1 MPQPNTPPTKIMI
14 IRPAE
19 KPLLTQTPNVNGV
32 NVDGDIDQDSLIV
45 QGWQRAGALAV
56 LFAPSRGSL
65 QDPNLATPNFIYAC
79 SASNSD
85 EVNRPEETV
94 TPLIAKLTTPGGTL
108 MTNMDFEKDNVVG
121 VAASVLGCWG
131 GLLISWPHGKIPNL
145 ANQIPL
151 SPNSPPVPQGKWP
164 SDRFDVVWVF
174 DYDSSSGKYTFSQIP
189 QLLLAGDSPEPLSL
203 MAEDTPPTNTGDNSK
218 SGA

>member
-14 IRPAE
+14 IRHAE
-19 KPLLTQTPNVNGV
+19 KPLLTQTPQVNGV
-32 NVDGDIDQDSLIV
+32 NVNGDIDQDSLIV

-56 LFAPSRGSL
+56 LFAPTRGPL

-85 EVNRPEETV
+85 EANRPQETV
-94 TPLIAKLTTPGGTL
+94 TPLISKLTTPGGTL
-108 MTNMDFEKDNVVG
+108 MTNMEFEKDNVVG
-121 VAASVLGCWG
+121 VATSALSCWG
-131 GLLISWPHGKIPNL
+131 VVLISWPHGQIPNL

-151 SPNSPPVPQGKWP
+151 SPASPPVPQGKWP
-164 SDRFDVVWVF
+164 SNRFDVVWVF
-174 DYDSSSGKYTFSQIP
+174 DYDSSTGKYTFSQVP

-203 MAEDTPPTNTGDNSK
+203 LAEDSSPSNTGGSSEPNT
-218 SGA
+218 